1 MWKSTSLKVIE
12 TAWLRN
18 LLAPW
23 GCVALDNFPQTV
35 FSLFFPTNKKQKRTN
50 RTYYV
55 KRRQKVKKLYKLI
68 VIEIFSPSPDFI
80 FVCLCRQRWPIEHN
94 KRCYSS
100 VHSYAWITPNL
111 EKKLEFELDKDRKQ
125 DETQCSA
132 NYLTFLY
139 IFYSVRN
146 WHSKAL
152 CIQQE
157 ASIAAVWP

>member
-1 MWKSTSLKVIE
+1 MCENLHRWKWS
-12 TAWLRN
+12 RQ
-18 LLAPW
+18 P
-23 GCVALDNFPQTV
+23 GCVICWPRGDVLHSITFLRR
-35 FSLFFPTNKKQKRTN
+35 FFLSFFPTNKKQKRAN

-94 KRCYSS
+94 KRCNSS
-100 VHSYAWITPNL
+100 VHNYAWITPNL
-111 EKKLEFELDKDRKQ
+111 EKKLELDKDRKQ

-139 IFYSVRN
+139 FYSVRN
-146 WHSKAL
+146 WHSKPYV
-152 CIQQE
+152 
-157 ASIAAVWP
+157 SSKKHR